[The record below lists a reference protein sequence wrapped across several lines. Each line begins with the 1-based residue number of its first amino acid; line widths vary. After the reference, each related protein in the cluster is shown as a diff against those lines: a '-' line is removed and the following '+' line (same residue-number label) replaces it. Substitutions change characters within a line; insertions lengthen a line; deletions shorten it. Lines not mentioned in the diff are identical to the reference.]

1 MTDESLV
8 GLHLRSVF
16 CVSLV
21 GTKRDI
27 FGGVLIFSAFVGL
40 VGSVFQLFLWKK
52 YLKKHETRHKP
63 SSNPVVVFHLALAS
77 AIAALSKY
85 STVFYL
91 FGIGDPD
98 KPKGNEK
105 VDCRVVYPRE
115 ILCNLYTWM

>member
-1 MTDESLV
+1 MTDEPLV

-21 GTKRDI
+21 STKRDI
-27 FGGVLIFSAFVGL
+27 FGGALIFSAFVGL

-77 AIAALSKY
+77 AIASLSKY
-85 STVFYL
+85 STVFQS
-91 FGIGDPD
+91 FWDWRSSHAER
-98 KPKGNEK
+98 KRKGGLS
-105 VDCRVVYPRE
+105 CRLLE
-115 ILCNLYTWM
+115 ILCNA